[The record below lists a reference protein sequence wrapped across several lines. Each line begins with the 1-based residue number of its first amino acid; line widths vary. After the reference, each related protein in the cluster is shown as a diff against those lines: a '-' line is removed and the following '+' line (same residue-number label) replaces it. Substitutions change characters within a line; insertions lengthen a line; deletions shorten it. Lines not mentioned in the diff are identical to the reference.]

1 LNEFNRAQMDDVGP
15 VEGDQ
20 EIKVLKELNEMQ
32 DLAVDQSTGER
43 R

>member
-1 LNEFNRAQMDDVGP
+1 MDDVGP